1 MLMRVS
7 SQRLRKTHKGY
18 DGLRILLLV
27 TLVVSF
33 MSFVVFPAHAAPR
46 PDTIPETYQLV
57 AENGTFRL
65 YVNLETLAFKVVDK
79 RNGYIW
85 HSNLDERAPG
95 DRLNKPWTAF
105 AQSGFSVDYLDQ
117 RANVKR
123 ASIANAEHT
132 TEIQPIEQGIQ
143 AQVTFTEI
151 GISVGLR
158 LVLEET
164 GVRVDVP
171 FESIREEGE
180 FRLGLLHL
188 YPWFGATRGEQTP
201 GYMFIPDGCGSLIR
215 FAAQTRAKNMHYG
228 RYYGPDLGMIA
239 SVPFDP
245 TLRRPYPISV
255 PVIGM
260 VHTAGPNAYLAVL
273 EKGASYAE
281 IQAHPAGIITNFNFL
296 YNAFIYNESYFQRT
310 SRSGDGVTVV
320 QPQTNRF
327 DIVLHYRFLAG
338 PEANYVG
345 MARNY
350 QQYLLE
356 TGLLRRQEMPVGN
369 IGIRLEFL
377 GAERERVLFWNR
389 VIPMTT
395 LAQMKEILD
404 ELDVQNPQVV
414 YYGWPPGGASAAF
427 PTRLRLEQALGSR
440 ADLRRM
446 AEEVARRGGTFA
458 LYLDPTA
465 ALREEPR
472 SFSRY
477 DLAMAITGDYLWGH
491 RRGKPNFYFNLQ
503 ALQSRFAALVH
514 SLKDESGIGLALDGL
529 SDTLYSDFRR
539 TSPLN
544 REEAIIA
551 YRALLDGSPVPLAL
565 YRPNDYLFA
574 YARAIYDL
582 PITDNGYI
590 FTAETVPF
598 LPIVLSGYVPYYG
611 EALNFSPDVRSDLLR
626 HAEYGVYPSF
636 FLTYEE
642 TARILKTRSN
652 WIYVSAYRQLEKEI
666 EEGYTWL
673 NGLLAPVQ
681 GASIIAHEQVA
692 PGVFA
697 TTYDNG
703 RQILVNYN
711 ETPVQLYGLTIP
723 ARDAVLKEVTP

>member
-1 MLMRVS
+1 MLMRTS
-7 SQRLRKTHKGY
+7 SQRSGKTPKGY
-18 DGLRILLLV
+18 KGIRSFLLV
-27 TLVVSF
+27 NFVVSF
-33 MSFVVFPAHAAPR
+33 VSLAVFPARAAPR
-46 PDTIPETYQLV
+46 PDTIPEAYQLV
-57 AENGTFRL
+57 AENATFQL
-65 YVNLETLAFKVVDK
+65 YINPETLAFKVVDR

-105 AQSGFSVDYLDQ
+105 AQSGFSVDYLDPK
-117 RANVKR
+117 ANVKR
-123 ASIANAEHT
+123 ASIANAERT
-132 TEIQPIEQGIQ
+132 IDIRPIEQGVQ

-151 GISVGLR
+151 GISVEVWLN
-158 LVLEET
+158 LEET
-164 GVRVDVP
+164 GVRVEVP
-171 FESIREEGE
+171 FEGIREEGE
-180 FRLGLLHL
+180 FRLGVLHL
-188 YPWFGATRGEQTP
+188 YPWFGATRGDQTP
-201 GYMFIPDGCGSLIR
+201 GYMLIPDGCGSLIP
-215 FAAQTRAKNMHYG
+215 FTAQTRAKNMHYG
-228 RYYGPDLGMIA
+228 RYYGSDLGMLA
-239 SVPFDP
+239 YAPFDP

-260 VHTAGPNAYLAVL
+260 VHSAGPNAYLAVL

-327 DIVLHYRFLAG
+327 DIVLHYRFLVG
-338 PEANYVG
+338 PEADYVG
-345 MARNY
+345 MARSY
-350 QQYLLE
+350 QGYLLE
-356 TGLLRRQEMPVGN
+356 KGLLRRQEMPVGS

-404 ELDVQNPQVV
+404 ELDVKNPQVV
-414 YYGWPPGGASAAF
+414 YYGWQPGGASASF
-427 PTRLRLEQALGSR
+427 PTRLRLEGALGSP

-446 AEEVARRGGTFA
+446 AEEIARRGGTFA

-465 ALREEPR
+465 ALEEEPR
-472 SFSRY
+472 AFSRY
-477 DLAMAITGDYLWGH
+477 DLAMAITGDYLRGH
-491 RRGKPNFYFNLQ
+491 RRGKPHFYFNLQ
-503 ALQSRFAALVH
+503 ALQSRFAALARR
-514 SLKDESGIGLALDGL
+514 LEGESGIGLALDGL
-529 SDTLYSDFRR
+529 GDTLYSDFRR

-544 REEAIIA
+544 REEAIAA
-551 YRALLDGSPVPLAL
+551 YRALLDGSPLPLAL

-582 PITDNGYI
+582 PVTDNGYI
-590 FTAETVPF
+590 FTTETVPF

-611 EALNFSPDVRSDLLR
+611 EALNFSPDVRGDLLR

-636 FLTYEE
+636 FLTSEE

-652 WIYVSAYRQLEKEI
+652 WIYVSAYRQLEEEI
-666 EEGYTWL
+666 EESYAWL

-681 GASIIAHEQVA
+681 GARIIAHQQVA

-711 ETPVQLYGLTIP
+711 ETPVSLYGLIIP
-723 ARDAVLKEVTP
+723 ARDALLREVTP